1 MRGDRRLSRL
11 SKNQCADTD
20 ARRRHAKKI
29 RIVIAYIVTVVLLC
43 GLFLAAV
50 NIGSLKVSFSQLF
63 RGLFV
68 AYDPDV
74 AAIYDLR
81 FPRIIISMLAGAAV
95 AVSGVLFQAV
105 LKNPLAD
112 PGIIGISSGAGLA
125 AVCMTASAPAL
136 YFFTP
141 VAACIGG
148 IFAFLIVY
156 VLSWKGGLSPLRI
169 ILTGVAVDAFF
180 TGVSH
185 VVNQVSGGNRNGVAS
200 IVEGN
205 ITQKTWG
212 DVRTLLPYVAAGLV
226 LALLSVRQ
234 CNLLALED
242 KTARSLG
249 VHVNRAR
256 IGISVVAVIL
266 ASISTAI
273 VGAISFLGL
282 IVPHIGRLLVGS
294 DHKKLVP
301 FSALAGAVTFL
312 LADTAGRTIARPYE
326 VAAPVVMS
334 VIGGPF
340 FLVLLRRKA
349 K

>member
-1 MRGDRRLSRL
+1 MSKLGRNEYGGADDKRLHG
-11 SKNQCADTD
+11 KN
-20 ARRRHAKKI
+20 I
-29 RIVIAYIVTVVLLC
+29 RMGMAYIVAVILLC
-43 GLFLAAV
+43 GLFLVAV
-50 NIGSLKVSFSQLF
+50 NMGSLMVSFPELF

-68 AYDPDV
+68 SYDSNV

-125 AVCMTASAPAL
+125 AACMTALAPAL

-141 VAACIGG
+141 VVACIGG
-148 IFAFLIVY
+148 IFAFCIVY

-169 ILTGVAVDAFF
+169 ILTGIAVDAFF
-180 TGVSH
+180 TGISSVVSSM
-185 VVNQVSGGNRNGVAS
+185 SGGDRNGVAS

-212 DVRTLLPYVAAGLV
+212 DVRTLLPYVLVGLV
-226 LALLSVRQ
+226 LAMLSVRK

-249 VHVNRAR
+249 VNVNRAR

-273 VGAISFLGL
+273 VGAVSFLGL

-294 DHKKLVP
+294 DHKKLIP

-312 LADTAGRTIARPYE
+312 LADTVGRTIARPYE
-326 VAAPVVMS
+326 VAAPVIMS

-340 FLVLLRRKA
+340 FLVLLKRKA
-349 K
+349 

>member
-1 MRGDRRLSRL
+1 MRGERRL
-11 SKNQCADTD
+11 NQSGRKECADND
-20 ARRRHAKKI
+20 GKKLHGRKI
-29 RIVIAYIVTVVLLC
+29 RIVMAYIVTAVLLC

-50 NIGSLKVSFSQLF
+50 NMGSLKVGFSELF

-68 AYDPDV
+68 TYDSNV

-112 PGIIGISSGAGLA
+112 PGIIGVSSGAGLA
-125 AVCMTASAPAL
+125 AVCMTALAPSL
-136 YFFTP
+136 YFYTP
-141 VAACIGG
+141 AAACFGG

-169 ILTGVAVDAFF
+169 ILTGIAADAFF
-180 TGVSH
+180 TGISS
-185 VVNQVSGGNRNGVAS
+185 VVNSVSGGDRNGVAA

-212 DVRTLLPYVAAGLV
+212 DVQTLFPYVVIGLI
-226 LALLSVRQ
+226 LALLSVRK

-249 VHVNRAR
+249 VHVNRSR
-256 IGISVVAVIL
+256 IGISAIAVIL
-266 ASISTAI
+266 ASISTAV
-273 VGAISFLGL
+273 VGAVSFLGL

-312 LADTAGRTIARPYE
+312 LADTVGRTIARPYE

-334 VIGGPF
+334 IIGGPF
-340 FLVLLRRKA
+340 FLVLLKRRHG
-349 K
+349 

>member
-1 MRGDRRLSRL
+1 MRGERRL
-11 SKNQCADTD
+11 NQSGRKECADKD
-20 ARRRHAKKI
+20 GKKLHGRKI
-29 RIVIAYIVTVVLLC
+29 RIVMAYIVTAVLLC

-50 NIGSLKVSFSQLF
+50 NMGSLKVSFSELF

-68 AYDPDV
+68 TYDPNV

-112 PGIIGISSGAGLA
+112 PGIIGVSSGAGLA
-125 AVCMTASAPAL
+125 AVCMTALAPSL
-136 YFFTP
+136 YFYTP
-141 VAACIGG
+141 AAACFGG

-169 ILTGVAVDAFF
+169 ILTGVAADAFF
-180 TGVSH
+180 SGISS
-185 VVNQVSGGNRNGVAS
+185 VVNSMSGGDRNGVAS

-212 DVRTLLPYVAAGLV
+212 DVQTLFPYVVIGLI
-226 LALLSVRQ
+226 LALLSVRT

-249 VHVNRAR
+249 VHVNRSR
-256 IGISVVAVIL
+256 IGISAIAVIL
-266 ASISTAI
+266 ASISTAV
-273 VGAISFLGL
+273 VGAVSFLGL

-312 LADTAGRTIARPYE
+312 LADTVGRTIARPYE

-334 VIGGPF
+334 IIGGPF
-340 FLVLLRRKA
+340 FLVLLKRRHG
-349 K
+349 